1 MCIDIDARLCCWYD
15 GEVVTATRF
24 PRPVLAGG
32 VLDQAALEAAIH
44 RFKALADPTR
54 ATILATLA
62 VAAEP
67 LCVCH
72 INERVPLEQPTIS
85 HHLRVLREA
94 GLVVSERRASWVYYA
109 LAPSARDWVAAALG
123 CAPCDPRGGRP

>member
-44 RFKALADPTR
+44 RFKALAEPTR

-67 LCVCH
+67 LCGCH
-72 INERVPLEQPTIS
+72 INERFPLEQPAIP
-85 HHLRVLREA
+85 HPLPGVRVGGLLGVA
-94 GLVVSERRASWVYYA
+94 GPAGQVY
-109 LAPSARDWVAAALG
+109 
-123 CAPCDPRGGRP
+123 